1 MSNAQK
7 MPRSSIKNF
16 TITVIWIFS
25 LVGFIVAAYLSYVK
39 LFHAPIYCTPGLGDC
54 ATVNASQWSE
64 LWGIPI
70 ALFGMI
76 SYLAILL
83 LVFLGPKIA
92 FLRPYVKLLI
102 FGIGLFGFLF
112 SFYLTYLEFFVI
124 KMTCQWCILSAIC
137 MTTIFV
143 ASIFLI
149 QQGSYTKTQL
159 GGKLHGS
166 N

>member
-1 MSNAQK
+1 MSNGRKLPQT
-7 MPRSSIKNF
+7 SLNNF
-16 TITVIWIFS
+16 TTTLVWVTS
-25 LVGFIVAAYLSYVK
+25 LVGFIIAAYLSYVK
-39 LFHAPIYCTPGLGDC
+39 IFNAPIYCTPGLGDC
-54 ATVNASQWSE
+54 ATVNASRWSE

-92 FLRPYVKLLI
+92 FLRPYIKLFI

-112 SFYLTYLEFFVI
+112 SGYLTYLEFFVI

-137 MTTIFV
+137 MTIIFA
-143 ASIFLI
+143 ASIFMLK
-149 QQGSYTKTQL
+149 QDSSYQTQL